1 MGNKQP
7 STIKEVAK
15 LLADLCSKV
24 YANSSEIKSELAG
37 GKSSNAAIQHEIA
50 GVQTSMSF
58 INANFEGFKTVV
70 KEMQNEIAT
79 LKREQLRTRKDCT
92 DLYNQ
97 LSETRKELIELKQYS
112 RRSNIEIKGVP
123 LSPTESLDGIIVNVG
138 EKLRTKIA
146 SQDIDAIHRVPTKD
160 KTKSNII
167 VRFFAHSVRDGVLQA
182 AKKQRLNAA
191 ALGFPTNEPIYIN
204 EHLCVENKIF
214 LGKALQLKREKSWKY
229 TWTSRGRILM
239 RKTENSKVIQ
249 ITCDD
254 DLVQIV

>member
-1 MGNKQP
+1 MGDKQP
-7 STIKEVAK
+7 STIKEVVK

-24 YANSSEIKSELAG
+24 DANSSEIKSELADV
-37 GKSSNAAIQHEIA
+37 KSSNAAIQHEIA

-123 LSPTESLDGIIVNVG
+123 LSPTESLDEIIVNIG
-138 EKLRTKIA
+138 EKLCTKIA

-167 VRFFAHSVRDGVLQA
+167 V
-182 AKKQRLNAA
+182 
-191 ALGFPTNEPIYIN
+191 
-204 EHLCVENKIF
+204 
-214 LGKALQLKREKSWKY
+214 
-229 TWTSRGRILM
+229 
-239 RKTENSKVIQ
+239 
-249 ITCDD
+249 
-254 DLVQIV
+254 